1 MRASVVIVGALA
13 LTACGEPAG
22 PAGYEPGEELSGG
35 DTTVFDTTRDAYARA
50 ARNLVQARRD
60 PFFGGNA
67 FFNRSWVTAP
77 ASTIGVD
84 GLGPTFNARSC
95 STCHFKDGRGA
106 PPEGPSETPVG
117 LLVRISVPG
126 ASEHGGPKGEPRY
139 GDQLQI
145 ESVLGVETE
154 ATVRVSW
161 IEVPGTYADGTL
173 YSLRRPEV
181 VVEDLAFG
189 PLASGVMMSPR
200 VAPAVFG
207 LGLLEAVDEAAIVAR
222 ADADDADGDGI
233 SGRPNRVW
241 DVARGAMSLGRFG
254 WKANQP
260 SVAQQNAGAFLGD
273 MGISSPLFTE
283 QNCPEAQASCRAAE
297 AGGAPEIDQAHLDDI
312 AFYVRLLAVPG
323 RRDVEDERVL
333 RGKGLFH
340 ELGCASCHVPSMAT
354 GAGAAEPELAGQT
367 IYPYSD
373 LLLHDL
379 GDGLA
384 DGRPDYGADGREWR
398 TTPLWGVGLVPTVNR
413 HSYYLHDGR
422 ARGLAEAVLWHGG
435 EAEQAKEAF
444 RHLTAV
450 ERADLIVFLESL

>member
-161 IEVPGTYADGTL
+161 IEVPGTYADGTP

-189 PLASGVMMSPR
+189 PLASDVMMSPR

-444 RHLTAV
+444 RNLTAV